1 VPGGSAKDKDKK
13 AADKEPAIDLPYAH
27 LPWGDVAEAYSTALV
42 IYSKC
47 LAPLSYLL
55 EPARFV
61 SAESPRDY
69 THPLLHAGCCL
80 AYARFLLSIWASGG
94 YNGEAFDQMI
104 YGGIP
109 PMLAETVRPSLA
121 TYTQHATATGVQ
133 RHEIAAAASAALT
146 HSIAALKPPD
156 QIAVLSAAA
165 SIFGCIGFSRREAY
179 LLRQMQA
186 AMVALLARST
196 TETAD
201 PVAPVPRYIEPN
213 SEATRG
219 AVQLAATVCDEAYT
233 INTEAEPAHNIIAL
247 ASAVCETGGI
257 NADVP
262 PVKRLPRQH
271 VLARALQ
278 LEGISNGDEDEDVDF
293 DATLAARARAR
304 ASWGAQPESFSG
316 PSGGGEAV
324 VERSL
329 LQDEAPFGWAE
340 QQIGLLRDTIG
351 VCEVMDDFVG
361 VTHYAALL
369 LRDFHWLLSPDEQLR
384 LARGLPR
391 AVEAARH
398 RGAKTLELQY
408 WGPAEPVCRIA
419 VVPVARER
427 IPEQRPALQLREDAS
442 EAAAK
447 PEGIAGLNNPF
458 VMATGKPTTK
468 EAHTLV
474 VDEEAVFELTLQNT
488 FTISLECSSIVLET
502 TGSAFEALELRDVS
516 IPPRAMHTLRLSG
529 IPRDTGKVTVRG
541 CRITLDG
548 CAARSFRVSQVD
560 ASTDKGSIARA
571 TELDDRRVRIKAAGL
586 EARPAFVAERRRAAL
601 LAGDAKPKRQSS
613 NGVELLLECV
623 VVPAQPLLAVEAAT
637 TSHGS
642 LVLWDGEVTTLH
654 LRLANIGRLP
664 VDFLRLSFADNL
676 ADSARAS
683 LGEGELDAAEV
694 HALETSLTRAPAL
707 AYARAPRDPLH
718 RIAPGETT
726 TLEVSL
732 RGKLGCTNMTLQ
744 LEYAHVDGPGRGG
757 LPTDETRDFYTRR
770 HVVPLGVTVLP
781 SVDCSGLEIRDA
793 HPGEAVRL
801 IAESMAQLERGGGAL
816 PDGKADA
823 EVIGKASE
831 AQDGEAC
838 LLCFDMRNLQRGAVD
853 VAFDVAQGECLVRV
867 WTRPLLT
874 RRSDEGPA
882 LRVRRSLPGG
892 GRARIVVP
900 FARLHL
906 SSAELSAPIPTLS
919 ARQFVVSRVKL
930 SAREEQ
936 AARARFWLRQELL
949 RRLGTGTDAAP
960 RWTERA
966 SGRRGEVPLAAFTL
980 NDEQGGLVR
989 LGGVDVSLAVGGAAP
1004 AVNGDA
1010 VHALDQAQV
1019 EEYTDVVGT
1028 ITNRS
1033 GAYGSRPAMKR
1044 FLTLLHRPPA
1054 AAPLPPDPA
1063 ALHGALARWAGHA
1076 VCVLRRRQRRDAE
1089 PRPRHE
1095 RQSLGT
1101 RRALAAATG

>member
-1 VPGGSAKDKDKK
+1 
-13 AADKEPAIDLPYAH
+13 
-27 LPWGDVAEAYSTALV
+27 
-42 IYSKC
+42 
-47 LAPLSYLL
+47 
-55 EPARFV
+55 
-61 SAESPRDY
+61 
-69 THPLLHAGCCL
+69 
-80 AYARFLLSIWASGG
+80 
-94 YNGEAFDQMI
+94 
-104 YGGIP
+104 
-109 PMLAETVRPSLA
+109 
-121 TYTQHATATGVQ
+121 
-133 RHEIAAAASAALT
+133 
-146 HSIAALKPPD
+146 
-156 QIAVLSAAA
+156 
-165 SIFGCIGFSRREAY
+165 
-179 LLRQMQA
+179 
-186 AMVALLARST
+186 
-196 TETAD
+196 
-201 PVAPVPRYIEPN
+201 
-213 SEATRG
+213 
-219 AVQLAATVCDEAYT
+219 
-233 INTEAEPAHNIIAL
+233 
-247 ASAVCETGGI
+247 
-257 NADVP
+257 
-262 PVKRLPRQH
+262 
-271 VLARALQ
+271 
-278 LEGISNGDEDEDVDF
+278 
-293 DATLAARARAR
+293 
-304 ASWGAQPESFSG
+304 
-316 PSGGGEAV
+316 
-324 VERSL
+324 
-329 LQDEAPFGWAE
+329 
-340 QQIGLLRDTIG
+340 
-351 VCEVMDDFVG
+351 
-361 VTHYAALL
+361 
-369 LRDFHWLLSPDEQLR
+369 
-384 LARGLPR
+384 
-391 AVEAARH
+391 
-398 RGAKTLELQY
+398 
-408 WGPAEPVCRIA
+408 
-419 VVPVARER
+419 
-427 IPEQRPALQLREDAS
+427 
-442 EAAAK
+442 
-447 PEGIAGLNNPF
+447 
-458 VMATGKPTTK
+458 
-468 EAHTLV
+468 
-474 VDEEAVFELTLQNT
+474 
-488 FTISLECSSIVLET
+488 
-502 TGSAFEALELRDVS
+502 
-516 IPPRAMHTLRLSG
+516 
-529 IPRDTGKVTVRG
+529 
-541 CRITLDG
+541 
-548 CAARSFRVSQVD
+548 
-560 ASTDKGSIARA
+560 
-571 TELDDRRVRIKAAGL
+571 
-586 EARPAFVAERRRAAL
+586 VAERRRAAL